1 MEKEILKLRAQV
13 EVLQNKAPITIMP
26 EKGKQINDDKMVN
39 EQLKKLQDQI
49 KTLLEPF
56 VQDIK
61 KLSETNLNSLIQ
73 NFQNI
78 QNISPEKGLNNSVG
92 FKGPIPLPIANNDWS
107 RINEGYSFIYSS
119 KIPVDMK

>member
-1 MEKEILKLRAQV
+1 M
-13 EVLQNKAPITIMP
+13 
-26 EKGKQINDDKMVN
+26 
-39 EQLKKLQDQI
+39 QDQI
-49 KTLLEPF
+49 KNLLEPF

-61 KLSETNLNSLIQ
+61 KLSETNINNLIQ

-78 QNISPEKGLNNSVG
+78 QNVSPEVGMNNAPG